1 MINQHDRGD
10 AENILGMLIER
21 DRVARTLKLTQT
33 QYAKDVVEIFHM
45 DKSTC
50 KIKYCQDD

>member
-1 MINQHDRGD
+1 MDDRGD
-10 AENILGMLIER
+10 TEYILGMLIER

-33 QYAKDVVEIFHM
+33 QYSKDVVEKFHM

-50 KIKYCQDD
+50 KIKVPIRPYH